1 MTFNVAIVEDDET
14 MKRQLT
20 EYFERYTKETN
31 VRFSISCFSDG
42 DEICENFK
50 CQFDVILLDIEMKR
64 LNGLDTAK
72 YVRRFDE
79 RVEIIFVT
87 QSTQYA
93 VGGYKVNALN
103 YIVKPVTYRVFCAEV
118 KRFTERVAR
127 KHNEYILIS
136 WRNEA
141 VRLSLSDIVYI
152 ESIKHKIIFH
162 TKDEEYEIFGTM
174 KDFESR
180 LEKSGFY
187 RCNSGY
193 LVNLT
198 RIINVKDDM
207 VDLGGTVLKIS
218 RPRKKQFMERLA
230 RFYCGE

>member
-1 MTFNVAIVEDDET
+1 
-14 MKRQLT
+14 
-20 EYFERYTKETN
+20 
-31 VRFSISCFSDG
+31 
-42 DEICENFK
+42 
-50 CQFDVILLDIEMKR
+50 
-64 LNGLDTAK
+64 
-72 YVRRFDE
+72 
-79 RVEIIFVT
+79 
-87 QSTQYA
+87 
-93 VGGYKVNALN
+93 
-103 YIVKPVTYRVFCAEV
+103 
-118 KRFTERVAR
+118 
-127 KHNEYILIS
+127 
-136 WRNEA
+136 
-141 VRLSLSDIVYI
+141 
-152 ESIKHKIIFH
+152 
-162 TKDEEYEIFGTM
+162 M

>member
-1 MTFNVAIVEDDET
+1 M
-14 MKRQLT
+14 
-20 EYFERYTKETN
+20 
-31 VRFSISCFSDG
+31 
-42 DEICENFK
+42 
-50 CQFDVILLDIEMKR
+50 
-64 LNGLDTAK
+64 
-72 YVRRFDE
+72 
-79 RVEIIFVT
+79 EIIFVT